1 METILV
7 QMPICNT
14 EQAEQTK
21 HEPNGVT
28 NKLII
33 PSQKFSK
40 CNFAIECIYENTFS
54 FVYKQLKENRNVVL
68 LAVLVASVQPQ
79 VCLSRNYNN

>member
-33 PSQKFSK
+33 PSQ
-40 CNFAIECIYENTFS
+40 NFPNATLQLN
-54 FVYKQLKENRNVVL
+54 VYMKTHFPLFI
-68 LAVLVASVQPQ
+68 
-79 VCLSRNYNN
+79 NN